1 MHQPSSTAFAFLTL
15 FLPLLPQTVLS
26 LQWPGPRATPTPSLP
41 DADGWTPKPTA
52 APPAQHVAAVMG
64 NTNLGLKAF
73 RRQLSD
79 VYKSPGTCGYV
90 DGNGEYSF
98 TCSASSACAYNSEIS
113 AFGCCSGTSRASDG
127 RLYFTGS
134 CSVSVATTDC
144 YGSAD
149 ADLCTGSCTIS
160 AAICLR
166 SAYPLCRTVFLYGT
180 DLLDPTTY
188 SLYDCVP
195 VGADTFLVL
204 QDGFTISRSLEQNPW
219 YDSSYTW
226 DSDTYVPISA
236 TTSSTITSTWTLTRG
251 GSTSTVSS
259 TVTDRTSLPTLTPVI
274 DEDVVRPK
282 KTNTGAIA
290 GGVVGG
296 LAALGLAAGGTIW
309 ALMRRKEKA
318 RREASAVNEVS
329 HVTYVHE
336 GK

>member
-1 MHQPSSTAFAFLTL
+1 MARPTRIFAPVPAQSVLPYGKAAILVKPSVL
-15 FLPLLPQTVLS
+15 FPPPFSKQS
-26 LQWPGPRATPTPSLP
+26 
-41 DADGWTPKPTA
+41 K
-52 APPAQHVAAVMG
+52 PPADRDPE
-64 NTNLGLKAF
+64 K
-73 RRQLSD
+73 
-79 VYKSPGTCGYV
+79 
-90 DGNGEYSF
+90 
-98 TCSASSACAYNSEIS
+98 NS
-113 AFGCCSGTSRASDG
+113 
-127 RLYFTGS
+127 
-134 CSVSVATTDC
+134 
-144 YGSAD
+144 
-149 ADLCTGSCTIS
+149 
-160 AAICLR
+160 LR

-282 KTNTGAIA
+282 KSNTGAIA